1 MMKTYDLFIQRG
13 PKIQSEWL
21 SFVHRLDKDLEKSL
35 KQSVKNTLTDL
46 SKHIRGDSKQDLV
59 PIFKVMTVLII
70 DDTMPKWPVVHE
82 PTHEEMQSSISRFIK
97 KIIQVVRVVPRI
109 EKIFREEREK
119 KL

>member
-1 MMKTYDLFIQRG
+1 
-13 PKIQSEWL
+13 
-21 SFVHRLDKDLEKSL
+21 
-35 KQSVKNTLTDL
+35 
-46 SKHIRGDSKQDLV
+46 
-59 PIFKVMTVLII
+59 MTVLII

-119 KL
+119 KLLVIKKEIEEAEKSGGAGAGGGAGRFGANAKPAAGAGRPGDINF